1 MTHTMYQDQMDNERR
16 YAKEGFTLAELM
28 ITLAIIG
35 ILVAAAFV
43 GVPALF
49 ERVYLNNTKTTL
61 KSIDTAI
68 KTYKLDTG
76 QSPSSLSDLYKN
88 PGIEGWR
95 GPYAGLK
102 GWPEDGWGIKLVY
115 HFTPGS
121 DVEVSLGLVAFN
133 GPSFALSDARDSSIV
148 ID

>member
-16 YAKEGFTLAELM
+16 HAEEGFTLAELM
-28 ITLAIIG
+28 ITLVIIG

-76 QSPSSLSDLYKN
+76 QPPSSLSDLYKN
-88 PGIEGWR
+88 PGVEGWR

-115 HFTPGS
+115 HLTPDGKHPYELYSYGGS
-121 DVEVSLGLVAFN
+121 AGKQTPKNQRVSAWG
-133 GPSFALSDARDSSIV
+133 R
-148 ID
+148 